1 MGRGA
6 WMTLCVA
13 VMWLGTSVGVAA
25 ERLVV
30 YAVNYPLQ
38 YFAQRIAVDHVEV
51 VLPVPPDVDPAFWQP
66 DAAAIGDL
74 QRADV
79 ILLNGAGYAKWVS
92 RVSLPLRKL
101 VDTSAGFSDRYI
113 GTQGTVTHSHGREG
127 NHSHTGTAFT
137 TWLDFSQAVEQ
148 ARAVRDALS
157 RRMPKH
163 SDTFASNFLVLERDL
178 LDLDAR
184 LQAIVARDPAKPLIA
199 SHPVYQYLAR
209 RYSLNLKSV
218 MWEPDAMPTET
229 EWQALAKLR
238 EGHPATW
245 MLWEGQPAVETSER
259 LRRLGFLSTVFD
271 PCGNRPGTGDFLSVM
286 SNNLAA
292 IARVFN
298 KEIVDWDGPIPDT
311 KPGSSLNAK

>member
-113 GTQGTVTHSHGREG
+113 GT
-127 NHSHTGTAFT
+127 
-137 TWLDFSQAVEQ
+137 
-148 ARAVRDALS
+148 
-157 RRMPKH
+157 
-163 SDTFASNFLVLERDL
+163 
-178 LDLDAR
+178 
-184 LQAIVARDPAKPLIA
+184 
-199 SHPVYQYLAR
+199 
-209 RYSLNLKSV
+209 
-218 MWEPDAMPTET
+218 
-229 EWQALAKLR
+229 
-238 EGHPATW
+238 
-245 MLWEGQPAVETSER
+245 
-259 LRRLGFLSTVFD
+259 
-271 PCGNRPGTGDFLSVM
+271 
-286 SNNLAA
+286 
-292 IARVFN
+292 
-298 KEIVDWDGPIPDT
+298 
-311 KPGSSLNAK
+311 